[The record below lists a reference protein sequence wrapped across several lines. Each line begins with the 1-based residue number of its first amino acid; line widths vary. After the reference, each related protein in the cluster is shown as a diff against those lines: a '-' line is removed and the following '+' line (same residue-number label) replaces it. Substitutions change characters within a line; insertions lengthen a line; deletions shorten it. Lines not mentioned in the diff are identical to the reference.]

1 MSTTEPPFPNVD
13 TFNNLYWTP
22 ETGAGLTRSQADK
35 LYLKFPVSQNAK
47 ETISGPIDINGIATF
62 TNDLVINNNKKITQ
76 TLANNP
82 TALNTLANTEIRGIT
97 TLYDDLS
104 LNNCSINQA
113 LANNINETN
122 FLIKTSISSGF
133 GQSQFHNF
141 EINDSVSGNDIM
153 FLPNAANGNYNV
165 LVTNGNQC
173 IISGGTAN
181 TESLCL
187 TTHSNTCSGVKINP
201 TSTLIGSGGSTL
213 NDPATS
219 LLFDGTN
226 INVKPNLRFPDTTV
240 QTTAWNNTIN
250 VTDNNTDAN
259 FFPVFVNGA
268 GTNRSLFIDAVT
280 GPFTINPST
289 GTMNLPTIRL
299 DGGSTQRTSIGF
311 NAGITNPGIGV
322 TSFGR
327 NAGQTNQGQYS
338 TAVGWTAGGAN
349 LGQLS
354 VALGAESGGS
364 GQFTNY
370 IGRYAIGT
378 HNNCNVIN
386 AQNSNLATDGAS
398 RFYVS
403 PIRNDTTKQTQ
414 LQYNTTSKEISYVNQ
429 VISPITTSGL
439 DITGNA
445 ALLSA
450 TAGGTSGQHLV
461 IVVNGVTYK
470 IKLENP

>member
-1 MSTTEPPFPNVD
+1 MSSTEPPFPNVN

-47 ETISGPIDINGIATF
+47 ETISGPIDINGVATF
-62 TNDLVINNNKKITQ
+62 TNDLVINNDKKITQ

-82 TALNTLANTEIRGIT
+82 TALNTLANTEIRGTT
-97 TLYDDLS
+97 TLYDN
-104 LNNCSINQA
+104 LNLNTCSINQS
-113 LANNINETN
+113 LINNPIETN
-122 FLIKTSISSGF
+122 FLIKTSISSNF
-133 GQSQFHNF
+133 GQSPNHNF
-141 EINDSVSGNDIM
+141 EINDSVSGHDIM
-153 FLPNAANGNYNV
+153 FLPNAANSNYNP

-173 IISGGTAN
+173 IISSGIIDTD
-181 TESLCL
+181 SLCL
-187 TTHSNTCSGVKINP
+187 TTHSNTCSGLKINP
-201 TSTLIGSGGSTL
+201 TSTLLGSGGGTL
-213 NDPATS
+213 NEPTS
-219 LLFDGTN
+219 SILCDGSFV
-226 INVKPNLRFPDTTV
+226 NVKPSIRFPDLTV

-250 VTDNNTDAN
+250 TTSSNTDAL
-259 FFPVFVNGA
+259 FFPVFVDGA
-268 GTNRSLFIDAVT
+268 GNNKTLFVDNVT
-280 GPFTINPST
+280 GPFSINPST

-311 NAGITNPGIGV
+311 NAGITNPAVGV

-349 LGQLS
+349 LGQFS

-364 GQFTNY
+364 GQFTNF

-378 HNNCNVIN
+378 HGNCNVLN

-398 RFYVS
+398 RFYVA